1 MKKPVL
7 AALVAAPLLAAAGC
21 DSEPEVD
28 EEMVAAAN
36 ALAAEEAG
44 KPIGGKPD

>member
-1 MKKPVL
+1 MIKPAL
-7 AALVAAPLLAAAGC
+7 AALVALPLLAMAGC
-21 DSEPEVD
+21 EREPEVD

-44 KPIGGKPD
+44 KPASGKPD